1 MDDPGSLAGRVALVT
16 GAGGARGIG
25 LAAARALARRGAR
38 VAVTAT
44 GDHVH
49 ERAAELRATGAEAA
63 SFVADL
69 TDPDQAR
76 RLVDEVERDVGP
88 VEVLVNNAGMAQRG
102 RPEPFAVPLG
112 RLEPEAWR
120 REVARSLDTAFLVT
134 RLAAPGMAARGWGRI
149 VFVSSVTGPL
159 ATFAGQAAY
168 AAAKAGMEGLM
179 RTVALELAPRGVT
192 ANAVAPGWIE
202 TGSSDELEL
211 RAARAT
217 PAGRPGTPDEVAE
230 VVAFLATPAAAYVC
244 GASVVVDGGNTIQE
258 VKGP

>member
-1 MDDPGSLAGRVALVT
+1 MDDPGSLAERVALVT
-16 GAGGARGIG
+16 GAGGPRGIG

-38 VAVTAT
+38 VAVAAT
-44 GDHVH
+44 GEHVH
-49 ERAAELRATGAEAA
+49 ERAAELRDAGADAA

-76 RLVDEVERDVGP
+76 RLVEDVERRLGP
-88 VEVLVNNAGMAQRG
+88 VGVLVNNAGMAQRG
-102 RPEPFAVPLG
+102 VPEPFGVPLEG
-112 RLEPEAWR
+112 LDPEAWR
-120 REVARSLDTAFLVT
+120 RELARSLDTAFFVT
-134 RLAAPGMAARGWGRI
+134 RVAGPRMAAQGWGRI
-149 VFVSSVTGPL
+149 VFVSSVTGPV

-192 ANAVAPGWIE
+192 ANAVAPGWID
-202 TGSSDELEL
+202 TGSSGDAEL

-217 PAGRPGTPDEVAE
+217 PAGRAGTPDEVGE
-230 VVAFLATPAAAYVC
+230 VVAFLATPGAAYVC